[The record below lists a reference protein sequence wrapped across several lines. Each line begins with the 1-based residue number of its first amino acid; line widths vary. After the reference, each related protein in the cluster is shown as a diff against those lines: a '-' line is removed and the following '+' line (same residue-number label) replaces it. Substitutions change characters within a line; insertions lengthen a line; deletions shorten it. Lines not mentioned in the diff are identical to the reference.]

1 MSDLRCTRCDKR
13 LSRKT
18 ARMID
23 GKVLCS
29 TCMFAPP
36 ERGIEWPKGLRAIED
51 LPMPVRLVSREE
63 LERDYPS
70 DSDTR

>member
-1 MSDLRCTRCDKR
+1 
-13 LSRKT
+13 
-18 ARMID
+18 MID
-23 GKVLCS
+23 GKLLCS

-63 LERDYPS
+63 LEREYPG